1 MRTNYSF
8 SSQLIN
14 NKLLIAYENLVYLL
28 GVSIE
33 GQPYYSGLYERLEV
47 SGVNTAISPTGIF
60 TGAMTSQ
67 TEFINLLKF
76 NYFHNLNFRQVKVNY
91 VKQ

>member
-1 MRTNYSF
+1 MRADYSL

-14 NKLLIAYENLVYLL
+14 NKLLTAYENLVYLL
-28 GVSIE
+28 GQSIE

-47 SGVNTAISPTGIF
+47 SGVNAAISPTGIF

-67 TEFINLLKF
+67 TDFLNILKF
-76 NYFHNLNFRQVKVNY
+76 NYFYKLNFRQVKVNY
-91 VKQ
+91 GKQ